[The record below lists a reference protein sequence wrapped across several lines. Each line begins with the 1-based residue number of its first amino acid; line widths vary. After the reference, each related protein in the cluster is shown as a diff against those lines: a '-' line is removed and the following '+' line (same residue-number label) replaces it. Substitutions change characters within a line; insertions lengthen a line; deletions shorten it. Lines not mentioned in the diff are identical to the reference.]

1 MLSKYYQKH
10 KETLRKEARGK
21 YQNLPEEK
29 TVEGKKKVRE
39 RYKSLPEKKKKLLE
53 HMKKYY
59 SAHKK

>member
-29 TVEGKKKVRE
+29 TVECKKRFEKDIKVFLKKKN
-39 RYKSLPEKKKKLLE
+39 KLLE
-53 HMKKYY
+53 HMKKSY

>member
-39 RYKSLPEKKKKLLE
+39 RYKSLPEKKKKNYL
-53 HMKKYY
+53 
-59 SAHKK
+59 SI

>member
-29 TVEGKKKVRE
+29 TVEGKKRFEKDIKVFLTH
-39 RYKSLPEKKKKLLE
+39 KN
-53 HMKKYY
+53 